1 MNDIIRQ
8 ISEKLPSF
16 LKANIIF
23 LVLFSAGIVFII
35 VGAFQQKSPK
45 DEISLEK
52 AVDSQDTTTQSI
64 YVDVGGAVMA
74 PGLYKLNDGSR
85 IQDVLVM
92 AGGFSS
98 EADRE
103 YISQYLNLA
112 QVLTDGTKLFIP
124 KENTNSQKSVAG
136 INTSS
141 NTININTAPSGEL
154 DTLPAIGMVTAEK
167 IISNRPYTEIGEL
180 VSKKVLGQK
189 TFDKVKD
196 MISVY

>member
-1 MNDIIRQ
+1 MNDTIRQ
-8 ISEKLPSF
+8 ISDQIPSF
-16 LKANIIF
+16 LKRNIIF
-23 LVLFSAGIVFII
+23 LVLFLAGVIFII
-35 VGAFQQKSPK
+35 VGVFQQGSPK

-52 AVDSQDTTTQSI
+52 AADSQDTVTQSI

-124 KENTNSQKSVAG
+124 KENTNSQRSVAG

-141 NTININTAPSGEL
+141 DTININSASSAEL

-167 IISNRPYTEIGEL
+167 IISNRPYGEIGEL
-180 VSKKVLGQK
+180 VSKKVVGQK
-189 TFDKVKD
+189 TFDKIKD